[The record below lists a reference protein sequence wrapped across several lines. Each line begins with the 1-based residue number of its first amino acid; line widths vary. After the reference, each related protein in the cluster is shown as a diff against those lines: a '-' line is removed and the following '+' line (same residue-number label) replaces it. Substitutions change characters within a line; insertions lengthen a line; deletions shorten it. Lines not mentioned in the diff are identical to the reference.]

1 MKWEMTFLNKFIIT
15 RQHYVGDSY
24 FTALLDEKD
33 KFREI
38 AFHPLSEE
46 NQVVPGII
54 CIARVKKIAANLDAA
69 FVDIAK
75 GVTCYLETAHIK
87 DAWFSKQCRSGKL
100 TEGDELVVQIT
111 KEAIKTKYPIA
122 DTKLSLTGKYFVLTN
137 EKRPLA
143 ISSKLSADEKER
155 LSSQVQ
161 LFEQM
166 PLSREETAADTTQN
180 AGQKEKRKPHSLI
193 VRTNAAGAS
202 QEELEAEYKQLLS
215 DYQKLA
221 ATFLFRTCYTIL
233 LPPKKFYENAINH
246 LYQEELGEIITDDKN
261 IYEELQQLYAGN
273 PDILS
278 KIRFYEN
285 DAISLGTLYS
295 FETQIQ
301 RAISERVWMKSG
313 AYLIIQPTEALTVID
328 VNSGKNTSGKNAEE
342 YYYKIN
348 LEAAAEI
355 SRQLRLRNISGIV
368 IVDFINMAKEEQRKE
383 LMHQF
388 RLSLKEDPVPVRL
401 VDITKLGLV
410 ELTRKKERKT
420 LLEQVAQLR

>member
-1 MKWEMTFLNKFIIT
+1 MNKFIIT

-54 CIARVKKIAANLDAA
+54 CIARVKKIATNLDAA

-137 EKRPLA
+137 ENRPLA

-155 LSSQVQ
+155 LSSQVKLFKQMQ
-161 LFEQM
+161 LFEK
-166 PLSREETAADTTQN
+166 EAVTDTKQN
-180 AGQKEKRKPHSLI
+180 AGQEEKRMSHSLI

-202 QEELEAEYKQLLS
+202 PEELETEYRKLLS

-221 ATFLFRTCYTIL
+221 ATFPFRTCYSIL
-233 LPPKKFYENAINH
+233 MPPKKFYENAINH
-246 LYQEELGEIITDDKN
+246 LYQEELGEIITDEKN

-348 LEAAAEI
+348 LEAASEI

>member
-1 MKWEMTFLNKFIIT
+1 MTFLNKFIIT

-166 PLSREETAADTTQN
+166 RLFEKEAVTDTKQN
-180 AGQKEKRKPHSLI
+180 AGQEEKRMLHSLI

-202 QEELEAEYKQLLS
+202 PEELETEYRKLLS

-221 ATFLFRTCYTIL
+221 ATFPFRTCYSIL
-233 LPPKKFYENAINH
+233 MPPKKFYENAINH

>member
-1 MKWEMTFLNKFIIT
+1 MTFLNKFIIT

-54 CIARVKKIAANLDAA
+54 CIARVKKIATNLDAA

-137 EKRPLA
+137 ENRPLA

-161 LFEQM
+161 LFKQM
-166 PLSREETAADTTQN
+166 RLFEKEAATDTRQN
-180 AGQKEKRKPHSLI
+180 AGQEEKRMPHSLI

-202 QEELEAEYKQLLS
+202 PEELETEYRKLLS

-221 ATFLFRTCYTIL
+221 ATFPFRTCYSIL
-233 LPPKKFYENAINH
+233 MPPKKFYENAINH
-246 LYQEELGEIITDDKN
+246 LYQEELGEIITDEKN

-355 SRQLRLRNISGIV
+355 ARQLRLRNISGIV

-420 LLEQVAQLR
+420 LLEQVTQLR

>member
-1 MKWEMTFLNKFIIT
+1 MTFLNKFIIT

-137 EKRPLA
+137 ENRPLA

-161 LFEQM
+161 LFKQM
-166 PLSREETAADTTQN
+166 QLFEKEAVTDTKQY
-180 AGQKEKRKPHSLI
+180 AGQEEKRRPHSLI

-202 QEELEAEYKQLLS
+202 PEELETEYRKLLS

-221 ATFLFRTCYTIL
+221 ATFPFRTCYSIL
-233 LPPKKFYENAINH
+233 MPPKKFYENAINH

-261 IYEELQQLYAGN
+261 IFEELQQLYAGN

-348 LEAAAEI
+348 LEAVSEI
-355 SRQLRLRNISGIV
+355 ARQLRLRNISGIV

-388 RLSLKEDPVPVRL
+388 RLFLKEDPVPVRL

>member
-1 MKWEMTFLNKFIIT
+1 MTFLNKFIIT

-143 ISSKLSADEKER
+143 ISAKLSADEKER

>member
-1 MKWEMTFLNKFIIT
+1 MTFLNKFIIT
-15 RQHYVGDSY
+15 RQHYLGDSY

-54 CIARVKKIAANLDAA
+54 CIARVKKIATNLDAA

-166 PLSREETAADTTQN
+166 RLFEKEAVIDTKQN
-180 AGQKEKRKPHSLI
+180 SGQEEKRKPHSLI

-202 QEELEAEYKQLLS
+202 PEELETEYRKLLS

-221 ATFLFRTCYTIL
+221 ATFHFRTCYNIL
-233 LPPKKFYENAINH
+233 MLPKKFYENAINH

>member
-1 MKWEMTFLNKFIIT
+1 MTFLNKFIIT
-15 RQHYVGDSY
+15 RQHYLGDSY

-54 CIARVKKIAANLDAA
+54 CIARVKKIATNLDAA

-122 DTKLSLTGKYFVLTN
+122 DTKLSFTGKYFVLTN
-137 EKRPLA
+137 ETRPLA

-155 LSSQVQ
+155 LSSQVKLFKQMQ
-161 LFEQM
+161 LFEK
-166 PLSREETAADTTQN
+166 EAVTDTKQN
-180 AGQKEKRKPHSLI
+180 AGQEEKRMLHSLI

-202 QEELEAEYKQLLS
+202 PEELETEYRKLLS

-221 ATFLFRTCYTIL
+221 TTFPFRTCYSIL
-233 LPPKKFYENAINH
+233 MPPKKFYENAINH
-246 LYQEELGEIITDDKN
+246 LYQEELGEIITDEKN

>member
-1 MKWEMTFLNKFIIT
+1 MTFLNKFIIT

-54 CIARVKKIAANLDAA
+54 CIARVKKIATNLDAA

-137 EKRPLA
+137 ENRPLA

-155 LSSQVQ
+155 LSSQVKLFKQMQ
-161 LFEQM
+161 LFEK
-166 PLSREETAADTTQN
+166 EAVTDTKQN
-180 AGQKEKRKPHSLI
+180 AGQEEKRMPHSLI

-202 QEELEAEYKQLLS
+202 PEELETEYRKLLS

-221 ATFLFRTCYTIL
+221 ATFPFRTCYSIL
-233 LPPKKFYENAINH
+233 MPPKKFYENAINH
-246 LYQEELGEIITDDKN
+246 LYQEELGEIITDEKN

-348 LEAAAEI
+348 LEAASEI
-355 SRQLRLRNISGIV
+355 ARQLRLRNISGIV

>member
-1 MKWEMTFLNKFIIT
+1 MTFLNKFIIT
-15 RQHYVGDSY
+15 RQHYLGDSY

-54 CIARVKKIAANLDAA
+54 CIARVKKIATNLDAA

-137 EKRPLA
+137 ENRPLA

-155 LSSQVQ
+155 LSSQVKLFKQMQ
-161 LFEQM
+161 LFEK
-166 PLSREETAADTTQN
+166 EAVTDTKQN
-180 AGQKEKRKPHSLI
+180 AGQEEKRMPHSLI

-202 QEELEAEYKQLLS
+202 PEELETEYRKLLS

-221 ATFLFRTCYTIL
+221 ATFPFRTCYSIL
-233 LPPKKFYENAINH
+233 MPPKKFYENAINH
-246 LYQEELGEIITDDKN
+246 LYQEELGEIITDEKN

-328 VNSGKNTSGKNAEE
+328 VNSGKNTSGKNAEK

-348 LEAAAEI
+348 LEAASEI

-368 IVDFINMAKEEQRKE
+368 IVDFINMAKEERRKE

>member
-1 MKWEMTFLNKFIIT
+1 MTFLNKFIIT
-15 RQHYVGDSY
+15 RQHYLGDSY

-54 CIARVKKIAANLDAA
+54 CIARVKKIATNLDAA

-137 EKRPLA
+137 ENRPLA

-155 LSSQVQ
+155 LSSQVKLFKQMQ
-161 LFEQM
+161 LFEK
-166 PLSREETAADTTQN
+166 EAVTDTKQN
-180 AGQKEKRKPHSLI
+180 AGQEEKRMLHSLI

-202 QEELEAEYKQLLS
+202 PEELETEYRKLLS

-221 ATFLFRTCYTIL
+221 ATFPFRTCYSIL
-233 LPPKKFYENAINH
+233 MPPKKFYENAINH
-246 LYQEELGEIITDDKN
+246 LYQEELGEIITDEKN

-348 LEAAAEI
+348 LEAASEI

>member
-1 MKWEMTFLNKFIIT
+1 MTFLNKFIIT

-38 AFHPLSEE
+38 AFHPLFEE

-137 EKRPLA
+137 ENRPLA

-161 LFEQM
+161 LFKQM
-166 PLSREETAADTTQN
+166 QLFEKEAVTDTKQY
-180 AGQKEKRKPHSLI
+180 AGQEEKRRPHSLI

-202 QEELEAEYKQLLS
+202 PEELETEYRKLLS

-221 ATFLFRTCYTIL
+221 ATFPFRTCYSIL
-233 LPPKKFYENAINH
+233 MPPKKFYENAINH

-313 AYLIIQPTEALTVID
+313 AYLIIQLTEALTVID

-348 LEAAAEI
+348 LEAASEI
-355 SRQLRLRNISGIV
+355 ARQLRLRNISGIV
-368 IVDFINMAKEEQRKE
+368 IVDFINMAKEDHRKE
-383 LMHQF
+383 LMHQL

-420 LLEQVAQLR
+420 LLEQVAHLR

>member
-1 MKWEMTFLNKFIIT
+1 MTFLNKFIIT

-38 AFHPLSEE
+38 AFHPLFEE

>member
-1 MKWEMTFLNKFIIT
+1 MTFLNKFIIT

-166 PLSREETAADTTQN
+166 RLFEKEAVTDTWQN
-180 AGQKEKRKPHSLI
+180 AGQEEKRKPHSLI

-202 QEELEAEYKQLLS
+202 PEELETEYRKLLS

-221 ATFLFRTCYTIL
+221 ATFHFRTCYSIL
-233 LPPKKFYENAINH
+233 MPPKKFYENAINH

-261 IYEELQQLYAGN
+261 IFEELQQLYAGN

>member
-1 MKWEMTFLNKFIIT
+1 MTFLNKFIIT

-143 ISSKLSADEKER
+143 ISSKLCADEKER

-166 PLSREETAADTTQN
+166 QLFEKEVVTDTKQN
-180 AGQKEKRKPHSLI
+180 AGQEEKRKPHSLI

-202 QEELEAEYKQLLS
+202 PEELETEYQKLSS

-221 ATFLFRTCYTIL
+221 ATFHFRTCYSIL
-233 LPPKKFYENAINH
+233 MPPKKFYENAINH

-261 IYEELQQLYAGN
+261 IFEELQQLYAGN

-285 DAISLGTLYS
+285 DAISLGNLYS

>member
-1 MKWEMTFLNKFIIT
+1 MTFLNKFIIT

-137 EKRPLA
+137 ENRPLA

-155 LSSQVQ
+155 LSSQVKLFKQMQ
-161 LFEQM
+161 LFEK
-166 PLSREETAADTTQN
+166 EAVTDTKQN
-180 AGQKEKRKPHSLI
+180 AGQEEKRMPHSLI

-202 QEELEAEYKQLLS
+202 PEELETEYRKLLS

-221 ATFLFRTCYTIL
+221 ATFPFRTCYSIL
-233 LPPKKFYENAINH
+233 MPPKKFYENAINH
-246 LYQEELGEIITDDKN
+246 LYQEELGEIITDEKN
-261 IYEELQQLYAGN
+261 IYEELQQLYDGN

-420 LLEQVAQLR
+420 LLEQVTQLR

>member
-1 MKWEMTFLNKFIIT
+1 MTFLNKFIIT

-46 NQVVPGII
+46 NQVVPGTI

-137 EKRPLA
+137 ENRPLA

-155 LSSQVQ
+155 LSSQVK
-161 LFEQM
+161 LFKQM
-166 PLSREETAADTTQN
+166 PLFEKEAATDTTQHG
-180 AGQKEKRKPHSLI
+180 GQEEKRKPHSLI

-202 QEELEAEYKQLLS
+202 PEELETEYRKLLS

-221 ATFLFRTCYTIL
+221 ATFYFRTCYSIL
-233 LPPKKFYENAINH
+233 MPPKKFYENAINH

>member
-1 MKWEMTFLNKFIIT
+1 M
-15 RQHYVGDSY
+15 
-24 FTALLDEKD
+24 
-33 KFREI
+33 
-38 AFHPLSEE
+38 
-46 NQVVPGII
+46 
-54 CIARVKKIAANLDAA
+54 
-69 FVDIAK
+69 DIAK

-143 ISSKLSADEKER
+143 ISSKLCADEKER

-166 PLSREETAADTTQN
+166 QLFEKEVVTDTKQN
-180 AGQKEKRKPHSLI
+180 AGQEEKRKPHSLI

-202 QEELEAEYKQLLS
+202 PEELETEYRKLSS

-221 ATFLFRTCYTIL
+221 ATFHFRTCYSIL
-233 LPPKKFYENAINH
+233 MPPKKFYENAINH

-261 IYEELQQLYAGN
+261 IFEELQQLYAGN

>member
-1 MKWEMTFLNKFIIT
+1 MTFLNKFIIT

-24 FTALLDEKD
+24 FMALLDEKD

-38 AFHPLSEE
+38 VFHPLSEE
-46 NQVVPGII
+46 NQVVPGMI

>member
-1 MKWEMTFLNKFIIT
+1 MTFLNKFIIT
-15 RQHYVGDSY
+15 RQHYLGDSY

-122 DTKLSLTGKYFVLTN
+122 DTKLSFTGKYFVLTN
-137 EKRPLA
+137 ETRPLA

-155 LSSQVQ
+155 LSSQVKLFKQMQ
-161 LFEQM
+161 LFEK
-166 PLSREETAADTTQN
+166 EAVTDTKQN
-180 AGQKEKRKPHSLI
+180 AGQEEKRMLHSLI

-202 QEELEAEYKQLLS
+202 PEELETEYRKLLS

-221 ATFLFRTCYTIL
+221 ATFPFRTCYSIL
-233 LPPKKFYENAINH
+233 MPPKKFYENAINH
-246 LYQEELGEIITDDKN
+246 LYQEELGEIITDEKN

>member
-1 MKWEMTFLNKFIIT
+1 MTFLNKFIIT

-54 CIARVKKIAANLDAA
+54 CIARVKKIATNLDAA

-137 EKRPLA
+137 ENRPLA

-155 LSSQVQ
+155 LSSQVKLFKQMQ
-161 LFEQM
+161 LFEK
-166 PLSREETAADTTQN
+166 EAVTDTKQN
-180 AGQKEKRKPHSLI
+180 AGQEEKRMPHSLI

-202 QEELEAEYKQLLS
+202 PEELETEYRKLLS

-221 ATFLFRTCYTIL
+221 ATFPFRTCYSIL
-233 LPPKKFYENAINH
+233 MPPKKFYENAINH

-348 LEAAAEI
+348 LEAASEI
-355 SRQLRLRNISGIV
+355 ARQLRLRNISGIV

>member
-1 MKWEMTFLNKFIIT
+1 MNKFIIT

-54 CIARVKKIAANLDAA
+54 CIARVKKIATNLDAA

-137 EKRPLA
+137 ENRPLA

-155 LSSQVQ
+155 LSSQVKLFKQMQ
-161 LFEQM
+161 LFEK
-166 PLSREETAADTTQN
+166 EAVTDTKQN
-180 AGQKEKRKPHSLI
+180 AGQEEKRMPHSLI

-202 QEELEAEYKQLLS
+202 QEELETEYLKLLS

-221 ATFLFRTCYTIL
+221 ATFPFRTCYSIL
-233 LPPKKFYENAINH
+233 MPPKKFYENAINH
-246 LYQEELGEIITDDKN
+246 LYQEELGEIITDEKN
-261 IYEELQQLYAGN
+261 IYEELQQLYARN

-348 LEAAAEI
+348 LEAASEI

>member
-1 MKWEMTFLNKFIIT
+1 MTFLNKFIIT

-46 NQVVPGII
+46 NQVVPGMI
-54 CIARVKKIAANLDAA
+54 CIARVKKIATNLDAA

-166 PLSREETAADTTQN
+166 RLFEKEAVTDIKQN
-180 AGQKEKRKPHSLI
+180 AGQEEKRKPHSLI

-202 QEELEAEYKQLLS
+202 PEELETEYRKLLS

-221 ATFLFRTCYTIL
+221 ATFYFRTCYSIL
-233 LPPKKFYENAINH
+233 MLPKKFYENAINH
-246 LYQEELGEIITDDKN
+246 LYQEELGEIITDEKK
-261 IYEELQQLYAGN
+261 IFEELQQLYAGN

>member
-1 MKWEMTFLNKFIIT
+1 MTFLNKFIIT

-100 TEGDELVVQIT
+100 TKGDELVVQIT

-137 EKRPLA
+137 ENRPLA

-155 LSSQVQ
+155 LSSQVKLFKQMQ
-161 LFEQM
+161 LFEK
-166 PLSREETAADTTQN
+166 EAATDTTQN
-180 AGQKEKRKPHSLI
+180 AGQEEKRKPHSLI

-202 QEELEAEYKQLLS
+202 PEELETESRKLLS

-221 ATFLFRTCYTIL
+221 ATFSFRTCYSIL
-233 LPPKKFYENAINH
+233 MPPKKFYENAINH
-246 LYQEELGEIITDDKN
+246 LYQEELGEIITDEKN

-348 LEAAAEI
+348 LEAASEI

>member
-1 MKWEMTFLNKFIIT
+1 
-15 RQHYVGDSY
+15 
-24 FTALLDEKD
+24 
-33 KFREI
+33 
-38 AFHPLSEE
+38 
-46 NQVVPGII
+46 
-54 CIARVKKIAANLDAA
+54 
-69 FVDIAK
+69 
-75 GVTCYLETAHIK
+75 
-87 DAWFSKQCRSGKL
+87 
-100 TEGDELVVQIT
+100 
-111 KEAIKTKYPIA
+111 
-122 DTKLSLTGKYFVLTN
+122 
-137 EKRPLA
+137 
-143 ISSKLSADEKER
+143 
-155 LSSQVQ
+155 
-161 LFEQM
+161 M
-166 PLSREETAADTTQN
+166 PDR
-180 AGQKEKRKPHSLI
+180 KKRKPHSLI

-202 QEELEAEYKQLLS
+202 PEELETEYRKLLS

-221 ATFLFRTCYTIL
+221 ATFYFRTCYSIL
-233 LPPKKFYENAINH
+233 MLPKKFYENAINH
-246 LYQEELGEIITDDKN
+246 LYQEELGEIITDEKK
-261 IYEELQQLYAGN
+261 IFEELQQLYAGN

-420 LLEQVAQLR
+420 LFRAGGSAKMIVAAKATSRYLSRYAKKYLNTIPGKYLKNN

>member
-1 MKWEMTFLNKFIIT
+1 MNKFIIT

-111 KEAIKTKYPIA
+111 K
-122 DTKLSLTGKYFVLTN
+122 LSLTGKYFVLTN
-137 EKRPLA
+137 ENRSLA

-166 PLSREETAADTTQN
+166 RLFEKEAVTDIKQN
-180 AGQKEKRKPHSLI
+180 AGQEEKRKPHSLI

-202 QEELEAEYKQLLS
+202 PEELETEYRKLSS

-221 ATFLFRTCYTIL
+221 ATFHFRTCYSIL
-233 LPPKKFYENAINH
+233 MLPKKFYENAINH

>member
-1 MKWEMTFLNKFIIT
+1 MTFLNKFIIT
-15 RQHYVGDSY
+15 RQHYLGDSY

-54 CIARVKKIAANLDAA
+54 CIARVKKIATNLDAA

-137 EKRPLA
+137 ENRPLA

-155 LSSQVQ
+155 LSSQVKLFKQMQ
-161 LFEQM
+161 LFEK
-166 PLSREETAADTTQN
+166 EAVTDTKQN
-180 AGQKEKRKPHSLI
+180 AGQEEKRMPHSLI

-202 QEELEAEYKQLLS
+202 PEELETEYRKLLS

-221 ATFLFRTCYTIL
+221 ATFPFRTCYSIL
-233 LPPKKFYENAINH
+233 MPPKKFYENAINH
-246 LYQEELGEIITDDKN
+246 LYQEELGEIITDEKN

-295 FETQIQ
+295 FEMQIQ

-348 LEAAAEI
+348 LEAVSEI
-355 SRQLRLRNISGIV
+355 ARQLRLRNISGIV

>member
-1 MKWEMTFLNKFIIT
+1 M
-15 RQHYVGDSY
+15 
-24 FTALLDEKD
+24 
-33 KFREI
+33 
-38 AFHPLSEE
+38 
-46 NQVVPGII
+46 
-54 CIARVKKIAANLDAA
+54 
-69 FVDIAK
+69 
-75 GVTCYLETAHIK
+75 
-87 DAWFSKQCRSGKL
+87 
-100 TEGDELVVQIT
+100 
-111 KEAIKTKYPIA
+111 
-122 DTKLSLTGKYFVLTN
+122 
-137 EKRPLA
+137 
-143 ISSKLSADEKER
+143 
-155 LSSQVQ
+155 
-161 LFEQM
+161 
-166 PLSREETAADTTQN
+166 
-180 AGQKEKRKPHSLI
+180 
-193 VRTNAAGAS
+193 
-202 QEELEAEYKQLLS
+202 
-215 DYQKLA
+215 
-221 ATFLFRTCYTIL
+221 
-233 LPPKKFYENAINH
+233 PPKKFYENAINH

-401 VDITKLGLV
+401 VDYYKAWLSGADP
-410 ELTRKKERKT
+410 EEG
-420 LLEQVAQLR
+420 A

>member
-1 MKWEMTFLNKFIIT
+1 MTFLNKFIIT

-137 EKRPLA
+137 ENRPLA

-161 LFEQM
+161 LFKQM
-166 PLSREETAADTTQN
+166 QLFEKEAVTDTTQY
-180 AGQKEKRKPHSLI
+180 AGQEEKRRPHSLI

-202 QEELEAEYKQLLS
+202 PEELETEYRKLLS

-221 ATFLFRTCYTIL
+221 ATFPFRTCYSIL
-233 LPPKKFYENAINH
+233 MPPKKFYENAINH

-261 IYEELQQLYAGN
+261 IFEELQQLYAGN

-348 LEAAAEI
+348 LEAVSEI
-355 SRQLRLRNISGIV
+355 ARQLRLRNISGIV

>member
-1 MKWEMTFLNKFIIT
+1 MTFLNKFIIT
-15 RQHYVGDSY
+15 RQHYLGDSY

-54 CIARVKKIAANLDAA
+54 CIARVKKIATNLDAA

-137 EKRPLA
+137 ENRPLA

-155 LSSQVQ
+155 LSSQVKLFKQMQ
-161 LFEQM
+161 LFEK
-166 PLSREETAADTTQN
+166 EAVTDTKQN
-180 AGQKEKRKPHSLI
+180 AGQEEKRMPHSLI

-202 QEELEAEYKQLLS
+202 PEELETEYRKLLS

-221 ATFLFRTCYTIL
+221 ATFPFRTCYSIL
-233 LPPKKFYENAINH
+233 MPPKKFYENAINH
-246 LYQEELGEIITDDKN
+246 LYQEELGEIITDEKN

-295 FETQIQ
+295 FEMQIQ

-328 VNSGKNTSGKNAEE
+328 VNSGKNTSGKNAED

-348 LEAAAEI
+348 LEAASEI
-355 SRQLRLRNISGIV
+355 ARQLRLRNISGIV

>member
-1 MKWEMTFLNKFIIT
+1 MTFLNKFIIT

-38 AFHPLSEE
+38 AFHPLFEE

-137 EKRPLA
+137 ENRPLA

-161 LFEQM
+161 LFKQM
-166 PLSREETAADTTQN
+166 QLFEKEAVTDTKQY
-180 AGQKEKRKPHSLI
+180 AGQEEKRRPHSLI

-202 QEELEAEYKQLLS
+202 QEELETEYRKLLS

-221 ATFLFRTCYTIL
+221 ATFPFRTCYSIL
-233 LPPKKFYENAINH
+233 MPPKKFYENAINH

-313 AYLIIQPTEALTVID
+313 AYLIIQLTEALTVID

-348 LEAAAEI
+348 LEAASEI
-355 SRQLRLRNISGIV
+355 ARQLRLRNISGIV
-368 IVDFINMAKEEQRKE
+368 IVDFINMAKEDHRKE
-383 LMHQF
+383 LMHQL

-420 LLEQVAQLR
+420 LLEQVAHLR

>member
-1 MKWEMTFLNKFIIT
+1 M
-15 RQHYVGDSY
+15 
-24 FTALLDEKD
+24 
-33 KFREI
+33 
-38 AFHPLSEE
+38 
-46 NQVVPGII
+46 
-54 CIARVKKIAANLDAA
+54 
-69 FVDIAK
+69 
-75 GVTCYLETAHIK
+75 
-87 DAWFSKQCRSGKL
+87 
-100 TEGDELVVQIT
+100 
-111 KEAIKTKYPIA
+111 
-122 DTKLSLTGKYFVLTN
+122 
-137 EKRPLA
+137 
-143 ISSKLSADEKER
+143 
-155 LSSQVQ
+155 
-161 LFEQM
+161 
-166 PLSREETAADTTQN
+166 
-180 AGQKEKRKPHSLI
+180 
-193 VRTNAAGAS
+193 
-202 QEELEAEYKQLLS
+202 EAEYKQLLS

>member
-1 MKWEMTFLNKFIIT
+1 MNKFIIT

-137 EKRPLA
+137 ENRSLA

-166 PLSREETAADTTQN
+166 RLFEKEAVTDIKQN
-180 AGQKEKRKPHSLI
+180 AGQEEKRKPHSLI

-202 QEELEAEYKQLLS
+202 PEELETEYRKLSS
-215 DYQKLA
+215 DYQKLV
-221 ATFLFRTCYTIL
+221 ATFHFRTCYSIL
-233 LPPKKFYENAINH
+233 MLPKKFYENAINH
-246 LYQEELGEIITDDKN
+246 LYQEELAEIITDDKN

>member
-1 MKWEMTFLNKFIIT
+1 MTFLNKFIIT

-143 ISSKLSADEKER
+143 ISSKLCADEKER

-166 PLSREETAADTTQN
+166 QLFEKEAVTDTKQN
-180 AGQKEKRKPHSLI
+180 AGQEEKRKPHSLI

-202 QEELEAEYKQLLS
+202 PEELETEYRKLSS
-215 DYQKLA
+215 DYQKLD
-221 ATFLFRTCYTIL
+221 ATFHFRTCYSIL
-233 LPPKKFYENAINH
+233 MPPKKFYENAINH

-261 IYEELQQLYAGN
+261 IFEELQQLYAGN

>member
-1 MKWEMTFLNKFIIT
+1 MTFLNKFIIT

-143 ISSKLSADEKER
+143 ISSKLCADEKER

-166 PLSREETAADTTQN
+166 QLFEKEAVTDTKQN
-180 AGQKEKRKPHSLI
+180 AGQEEKRKPHSLI

-202 QEELEAEYKQLLS
+202 PEELETEYRKLSS
-215 DYQKLA
+215 DYQKLV
-221 ATFLFRTCYTIL
+221 ATFHFRTCYSIL
-233 LPPKKFYENAINH
+233 MPPKKFYENAINH

-261 IYEELQQLYAGN
+261 IFEELQQLYAGN